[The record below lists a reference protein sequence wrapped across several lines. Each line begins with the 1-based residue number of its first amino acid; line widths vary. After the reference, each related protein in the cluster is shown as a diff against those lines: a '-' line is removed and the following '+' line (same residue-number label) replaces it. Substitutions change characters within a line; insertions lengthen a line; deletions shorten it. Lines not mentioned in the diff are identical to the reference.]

1 MKPLLF
7 TLAAV
12 TLFLFSQAQQ
22 TTVPVPP
29 RLVNVQAAAEM
40 ELVPDE
46 IWVQVQ
52 LQEYDKKGGG
62 KLPIDR
68 ISNEF
73 LARMKA
79 LGLSEKEVS
88 LQGASGYDNNYW
100 QWYRRNKQ
108 KTPDLKASVSYLL
121 KLNSV
126 KQMEQV
132 VQQLDDEA
140 TQNFYIQKV
149 SHSKIEDYRSQLKI
163 QALKNA
169 KEKASLMAS
178 AVGAKVGAVYQ
189 INEPTENGYQ
199 PPVVYRMENMATASD
214 SGGAPAMEVD
224 FKKMKLRFE
233 APVSFLLE

>member
-1 MKPLLF
+1 MKHWIW
-7 TLAAV
+7 TLAAC
-12 TLFLFSQAQQ
+12 TLFSFANAQQ
-22 TTVPVPP
+22 PPAP
-29 RLVNVQAAAEM
+29 RLINVQAVAEL

-46 IWVQVQ
+46 VWVQVQ
-52 LQEYDKKGGG
+52 LQEYDKKGTG
-62 KLPIDR
+62 KVAIEK

-73 LARMKA
+73 LARMKS

-88 LQGASGYDNNYW
+88 LQSASGYDNNYW

-108 KTPDLKASVSYLL
+108 KTPDMKAAISYLL

-132 VQQLDDEA
+132 VQQLNDEA

-149 SHSKIEDYRSQLKI
+149 SHSKIEEYRNQLKL

-169 KEKASLMAS
+169 REKAALMAG
-178 AVGAKVGAVYQ
+178 AVGAKVGVVYQ
-189 INEPTENGYQ
+189 INEPTENVYQ
-199 PPVVYRMENMATASD
+199 PQVMYNRKMVMDAEMS
-214 SGGAPAMEVD
+214 SEPAIDVD

-233 APVSFLLE
+233 APVSFVLE